1 MLVSTPKLATNKVAK
16 KKMSSNSLEIDL
28 NPQFAEVLNYYGI
41 KTSII
46 NGFINTDLEDKVKF
60 RARTIYED
68 ENPISSLLHVNC
80 VTDQG
85 EDLYDLCRDSGET
98 IEEAVSANF
107 KNFVSTLNPL
117 LAALGSLN
125 PYSYENIT
133 IEEWQINGKTWEA
146 FIGKPYVK
154 TTALIQP
161 GRYSLI
167 ASDAPPQF
175 IGSMK
180 NMINDL
186 PLKNRLHWFRG
197 YYCQSGNQITVKEFL
212 SDNNPVEGLDNFFD
226 SLPIMTDVDFFSC
239 RAFIVLKEK
248 MP

>member
-1 MLVSTPKLATNKVAK
+1 MKSET
-16 KKMSSNSLEIDL
+16 LEIDL
-28 NPQFAEVLNYYGI
+28 NPQFASLLEYYGVR
-41 KTSII
+41 TSIAE
-46 NGFINTDLEDKVKF
+46 GFISTDLADHVKF

-68 ENPISSLLHVNC
+68 ENPVSSLLHVNC
-80 VTDQG
+80 VTDKG

-107 KNFVSTLNPL
+107 KNFASTLNPL

-125 PYSYENIT
+125 PYSYKNIS
-133 IEEWQINGKTWEA
+133 IEDWQINGKTWEA

-161 GRYSLI
+161 GRYSLVVC
-167 ASDAPPQF
+167 DPPSEF

-180 NMINDL
+180 SLIHDL
-186 PLKNRLHWFRG
+186 PLQNRLHWFRG
-197 YYCQSGNQITVKEFL
+197 YYCQSADQITVKEFL
-212 SDNNPVEGLDNFFD
+212 SDNHPVEGLGDFFG
-226 SLPIMTDVDFFSC
+226 SLPIIPNMEFFSC

-248 MP
+248 TF